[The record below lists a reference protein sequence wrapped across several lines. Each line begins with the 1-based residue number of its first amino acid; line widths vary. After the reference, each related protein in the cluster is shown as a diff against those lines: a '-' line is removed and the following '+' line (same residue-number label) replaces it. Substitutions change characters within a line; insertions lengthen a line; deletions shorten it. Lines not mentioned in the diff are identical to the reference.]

1 MTNYRIVQ
9 IGAELSSVI
18 DHKNEPKYRR
28 VRLSEYLKKKYG
40 DRYLCIDP
48 LKDIFKIPKL
58 GSNNIIIFSRPIL
71 KQNMLTL
78 LKKGNKLIYERTDN
92 WKVCSDTYDE
102 RDLQHVNSVDIV
114 TNSARYLY
122 EESKKYNENS
132 YFIPNGCKEY
142 NYVDYNIQKYET
154 KTAIYIGNHLNKVD
168 CELIDSIAK
177 RNPNWNIHFYSPEHH
192 TFTSNNVI
200 IKDYIDDETDLYKE
214 LRKCHIGLIPFIQG
228 EWTNGMLP
236 LKLLQY
242 QNAHLPIL
250 YTNCPEAKYWDNTI
264 EYSNQPLDDILQSK
278 FNFDQYNGKLDW
290 SITFEKICDV
300 ISKLSIT

>member
-1 MTNYRIVQ
+1 MKFLRFLCNFLLFVALCLSISLVQ
-9 IGAELSSVI
+9 IGIYDISAAAQSEDI
-18 DHKNEPKYRR
+18 DGIHIVAPHDNAVSYLDEFTFWGTDIKVGLKNEPKYRR

-142 NYVDYNIQKYET
+142 NYVDYDIQKYET
-154 KTAIYIGNHLNKVD
+154 KNSH
-168 CELIDSIAK
+168 
-177 RNPNWNIHFYSPEHH
+177 
-192 TFTSNNVI
+192 
-200 IKDYIDDETDLYKE
+200 
-214 LRKCHIGLIPFIQG
+214 
-228 EWTNGMLP
+228 
-236 LKLLQY
+236 
-242 QNAHLPIL
+242 
-250 YTNCPEAKYWDNTI
+250 KY
-264 EYSNQPLDDILQSK
+264 
-278 FNFDQYNGKLDW
+278 
-290 SITFEKICDV
+290 V
-300 ISKLSIT
+300 